1 MGKIDRVAHAT
12 ERLSSSVKQ
21 DRSRTEAANMSR
33 LTMGRVGAQR
43 AMVAPRRSVSGLR
56 ASAPPRRVTSMAA
69 TMEFIKGIKEPCIPD
84 VKLTRARDGSSGT
97 ATFTF
102 AQPSVFEAGNELG
115 EITGLYMND
124 DEGTI
129 SSVDVNAKFVNGKP
143 DRIEVLYVMKTP
155 YDWDR
160 FMRFME
166 RYAEENGLGFS
177 SK

>member
-1 MGKIDRVAHAT
+1 MGTHAT

-21 DRSRTEAANMSR
+21 DRSRTEALANMSR

-69 TMEFIKGIKEPCIPD
+69 TMEFIKGIKEAC
-84 VKLTRARDGSSGT
+84 
-97 ATFTF
+97 
-102 AQPSVFEAGNELG
+102 NELG

-160 FMRFME
+160 FMRLME